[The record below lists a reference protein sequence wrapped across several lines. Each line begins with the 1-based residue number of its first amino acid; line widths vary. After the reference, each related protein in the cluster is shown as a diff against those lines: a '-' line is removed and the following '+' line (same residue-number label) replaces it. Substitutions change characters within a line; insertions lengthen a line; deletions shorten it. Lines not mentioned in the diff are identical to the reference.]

1 MFVMTLRFSR
11 KKAVFIVIMAA
22 LVLIGIIL
30 LVGAHSKRAELLA
43 RSEKVI
49 TSVKSEKD
57 RVSYLAQYGWE
68 VESPALTHDTVV
80 IPRTFSDVFDE
91 YNSLQL
97 SQGFDLS
104 QYCGLEAEMYT
115 YRVTNSEEK
124 GDVIA
129 QLYIRNNEV
138 IGGDVHSTALDGF
151 MAGVKP
157 SKEKKGL
164 HRTMLHL

>member
-11 KKAVFIVIMAA
+11 KKAVFIVVMAA

-30 LVGAHSKRAELLA
+30 LAGAHAKRTELLA
-43 RSEKVI
+43 RAEKTI
-49 TSVKSEKD
+49 TTVKSEKD
-57 RVSYLAQYGWE
+57 RIKYLSQYGWE

-80 IPRTFSDVFDE
+80 IPRTFSDVFED

-115 YRVTNSEEK
+115 YRVKNSDAG

-129 QLYIRNNEV
+129 QLYVRNCTV

-151 MAGVKP
+151 MVGIKP
-157 SKEKKGL
+157 CK
-164 HRTMLHL
+164 